1 MVAKMLTRYF
11 FSLTQTQLILTAIIS
26 ALVATLLTIV
36 WDTGTLMLTGYFFA
50 VFYITIDFFN
60 IWEKYFPM
68 LRTMPISAHAI
79 VKMQFS
85 YILQVCVLYGGIFVA
100 LFLLYTAVRT
110 NINITLVLTTISL
123 LIGGSLLFF
132 NILFLL
138 EYTLKSGSGL
148 FLLIIA
154 LIVMFGGHRFIIFFF
169 KDLSSMTAYNTI
181 LLIFAAIMIGVTI
194 VNFHFIVRLSERRDY
209 A

>member
-1 MVAKMLTRYF
+1 MTTMLTRYF
-11 FSLTQTQLILTAIIS
+11 FSLTQTQLILTAIIN
-26 ALVATLLTIV
+26 AVIATIISII
-36 WDTGTLMLTGYFFA
+36 WDSNTLILTGYFFA
-50 VFYITIDFFN
+50 VGYITVDFFN
-60 IWEKYFPM
+60 IQEKYLPM
-68 LRTMPISAHAI
+68 LQTMPISAYTI

-85 YILQVCVLYGGIFVA
+85 YMLQVCSIYGVIFVS
-100 LFLLYTAVRT
+100 LFLFYTGLRT
-110 NINITLVLTTISL
+110 DINTTLVLTIISL

-148 FLLIIA
+148 FLLIIVF
-154 LIVMFGGHRFIIFFF
+154 IVAFGGYWFVISFF
-169 KDLSSMTAYNTI
+169 KDLSSMTVYNTP

-194 VNFHFIVRLSERRDY
+194 VNFRFIVRLYKRRDH